1 MINFRKRKCDYSYD
15 EKNKKPRL
23 IDAFSSAINDCNHI
37 SMSITGKSNSGKTQ
51 RLKKIL
57 ESDYFK
63 YTFSSDNIIYLND
76 SLDTT
81 IPDNF
86 PDIEHVKASS
96 FTKDEIGYSLMNIL
110 KDTNKSCNKL
120 IIFDDMT
127 HIFPSGT
134 KTTILA
140 EALKKMANGGRHSK
154 LHYIFIAQ
162 KYTSIPVYLRVNLH
176 HCILFKPNT
185 KIECTAMLRD
195 NEEPETNML
204 KTIITSL
211 KEYECCFIN
220 KESHIQRRYL
230 WNESS
235 FEKV

>member
-1 MINFRKRKCDYSYD
+1 MDNFRKRKLEYSYD
-15 EKNKKPRL
+15 ENNKKPRL
-23 IDAFSSAINDCNHI
+23 MDHFSNSIFDCDHI

-63 YTFSSDNIIYLND
+63 YAFSSYNIIYLND

-86 PDIEHVKASS
+86 PDIIHVKASS
-96 FTKDEIGYSLMNIL
+96 FTKDEIGYSLLKIL
-110 KDTNKSCNKL
+110 EEPNKSCNKL
-120 IIFDDMT
+120 LIFDDMT

-134 KTTILA
+134 KTTVLT

-162 KYTSIPVYLRVNLH
+162 KYTSIPVYLRVNLN

-185 KIECTAMLRD
+185 KIECTAMLMD
-195 NEEPETNML
+195 NEEPETNIL
-204 KTIITSL
+204 KKIITSL

-220 KESHIQRRYL
+220 KGSHIQARYL
-230 WNESS
+230 WNETT
-235 FEKV
+235 FKKV